1 VVKIVFTVYS
11 VLINLTQL
19 SEDRV
24 REGTVR
30 LARVVL
36 SALCCTPAFN
46 ERWTRCPELA
56 AYKFIYVPRC
66 CSAKVTSY
74 SWS

>member
-1 VVKIVFTVYS
+1 MFAVYS
-11 VLINLTQL
+11 VLINLTHV

-36 SALCCTPAFN
+36 SRLCCTPNFN
-46 ERWTRCPELA
+46 ERWTRSPELA
-56 AYKFIYVPRC
+56 A
-66 CSAKVTSY
+66 
-74 SWS
+74 